1 MVSAVNPMASALQ
14 QMQAMAA
21 EASGP
26 SAASAADQVAGAG
39 DFASYLKSSLDKVN
53 ASQQT
58 AEGEAKAFELGASD
72 VSLNDVMLD
81 GQKANIEFQTAVQV
95 RNKLVTA
102 YNDIMQMTV

>member
-14 QMQAMAA
+14 QMQAMAS
-21 EASGP
+21 EAAGP
-26 SAASAADQVAGAG
+26 SGAASADQVAGSG
-39 DFASYLKSSLDKVN
+39 DFASYLKNSLDKVN
-53 ASQQT
+53 AAQQT
-58 AEGEAKAFELGASD
+58 AETEAKAFELGVPD

-102 YNDIMQMTV
+102 YNDIMQMSV

>member
-14 QMQAMAA
+14 QMQAMAN
-21 EASGP
+21 EAATP
-26 SAASAADQVAGAG
+26 SASASADQVAGSG
-39 DFASYLKSSLDKVN
+39 DFASYLKNSLDKVN
-53 ASQQT
+53 ASQQS
-58 AEGEAKAFELGASD
+58 AETEAKAFELGAPD

-102 YNDIMQMTV
+102 YNDIMQMSV